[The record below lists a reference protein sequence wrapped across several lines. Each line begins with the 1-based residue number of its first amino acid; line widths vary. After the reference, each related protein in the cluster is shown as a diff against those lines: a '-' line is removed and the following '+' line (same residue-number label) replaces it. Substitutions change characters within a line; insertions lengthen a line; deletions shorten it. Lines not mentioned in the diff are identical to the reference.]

1 MLFVVHCIAVRYY
14 IPAGTFFEQLGRDV
28 VPKDSSSPV
37 GKKIIYNFLLFPFL
51 GTTESVRLTP
61 QMKDFIAYRTSGK
74 WKQLARVLSSDNDI
88 DIIIEQIEHDC
99 RKSMYDQSYKMIS
112 KLIER
117 RSHVE
122 WEFFKNGLMK
132 IKADGIV
139 DDFEKQF
146 ITNSRGTYFF
156 SIASFVI
163 IIELPL
169 HEIHNDAQ
177 V

>member
-1 MLFVVHCIAVRYY
+1 MQHPRVLVALLASKSYIFFYFSLSFV
-14 IPAGTFFEQLGRDV
+14 
-28 VPKDSSSPV
+28 
-37 GKKIIYNFLLFPFL
+37 

-61 QMKDFIAYRTSGK
+61 QMKDFIAYRASGK

-99 RKSMYDQSYKMIS
+99 RKSMYDQSYKIIS

-122 WEFFKNGLMK
+122 WEFFKNGLMR

-139 DDFEKQF
+139 NDFEKQF
-146 ITNSRGTYFF
+146 ITNNRGTYFF
-156 SIASFVI
+156 SNTSFVI
-163 IIELPL
+163 FTGLSSREMQD
-169 HEIHNDAQ
+169 DA
-177 V
+177 

>member
-1 MLFVVHCIAVRYY
+1 MKNFWEEMQHPRVLVASKSYIFFYFSLSFV
-14 IPAGTFFEQLGRDV
+14 
-28 VPKDSSSPV
+28 
-37 GKKIIYNFLLFPFL
+37 

-61 QMKDFIAYRTSGK
+61 QMKDFIAYRASGK

-99 RKSMYDQSYKMIS
+99 RKSMYDQSYKIIS

-122 WEFFKNGLMK
+122 WEFFKNGLMR

-139 DDFEKQF
+139 NDFEKQF
-146 ITNSRGTYFF
+146 ITNNRGTYFF
-156 SIASFVI
+156 SNTSFVI
-163 IIELPL
+163 FTGLSSREMQD
-169 HEIHNDAQ
+169 DA
-177 V
+177 

>member
-1 MLFVVHCIAVRYY
+1 MALLARKSSIIFCFSLFLV
-14 IPAGTFFEQLGRDV
+14 
-28 VPKDSSSPV
+28 
-37 GKKIIYNFLLFPFL
+37 

-88 DIIIEQIEHDC
+88 DIIIEQIEHDF
-99 RKSMYDQSYKMIS
+99 RKCMYDQSYKMIS

-117 RSHVE
+117 RSHIE

-146 ITNSRGTYFF
+146 ITNNGGTHFF
-156 SIASFVI
+156 PITSFVI
-163 IIELPL
+163 FTELSSS
-169 HEIHNDAQ
+169 EMQDD

>member
-1 MLFVVHCIAVRYY
+1 
-14 IPAGTFFEQLGRDV
+14 
-28 VPKDSSSPV
+28 
-37 GKKIIYNFLLFPFL
+37 
-51 GTTESVRLTP
+51 
-61 QMKDFIAYRTSGK
+61 MKDFIAYRTSGK

-99 RKSMYDQSYKMIS
+99 RKSVYDQSYKMIS

-117 RSHVE
+117 KTYVE

-132 IKADGIV
+132 IKANGIV

-163 IIELPL
+163 FIELSS

>member
-1 MLFVVHCIAVRYY
+1 MIFYLSFSFV
-14 IPAGTFFEQLGRDV
+14 
-28 VPKDSSSPV
+28 
-37 GKKIIYNFLLFPFL
+37 

-99 RKSMYDQSYKMIS
+99 RKSMYDQSYKMIA

-122 WEFFKNGLMK
+122 WEFFKNGLMI

-146 ITNSRGTYFF
+146 ITNNRGIYFF
-156 SIASFVI
+156 SNYVFCYLYRTI
-163 IIELPL
+163 IVWNARWCLDLRDVLRGLTIW
-169 HEIHNDAQ
+169 IWYT
-177 V
+177 

>member
-1 MLFVVHCIAVRYY
+1 MIFYLSFSFV
-14 IPAGTFFEQLGRDV
+14 
-28 VPKDSSSPV
+28 
-37 GKKIIYNFLLFPFL
+37 

-99 RKSMYDQSYKMIS
+99 RKSMYDQSYKMIA

-122 WEFFKNGLMK
+122 WEFFKNGLMI

-146 ITNSRGTYFF
+146 ITNNRGIYFF
-156 SIASFVI
+156 SQLRHLLSLQNYHRVKCKMVLRFERRIKRPDNLDLI
-163 IIELPL
+163 HINGHELIERIFILIL
-169 HEIHNDAQ
+169 VYFRIYTL
-177 V
+177 